1 MRRAFGP
8 IFRLTPART
17 PVVFR
22 PFQPRGQARRLA
34 SRASRAAPPA
44 PGRARR
50 RRSPFA
56 ALARPAD
63 KRLR

>member
-34 SRASRAAPPA
+34 SRAAPPA